1 MKTLNKLRNI
11 LHKLDIRNWQY
22 LFIALISSVSLA
34 ILWFYL
40 QAISSINLGFLTI
53 IFGIVQGLIAY
64 LFMEEKGQANKV
76 FFSLFFSILSLFL
89 AKYLLFEHLYDWY
102 LSAYIDKSII
112 DFQLITFYLT
122 AFNMDSLMLFTD
134 QISLVFDISDILWI
148 SMILLFSIQYI
159 ILDFSKTEVI
169 EDSEI
174 RHKFRKRRFE

>member
-1 MKTLNKLRNI
+1 MKTLNKLRNN

-22 LFIALISSVSLA
+22 LFLASTSSISLA

-40 QAISSINLGFLTI
+40 QAISGLNLGFLTI
-53 IFGIVQGLIAY
+53 IFGMTQGLLAY

-76 FFSLFFSILSLFL
+76 FFSLFFSVLSLFL

-112 DFQLITFYLT
+112 DFQLITFYLS
-122 AFNMDSLMLFTD
+122 AFNMDSLMLFTN
-134 QISLVFDISDILWI
+134 QISLVFDFYDILWTSI
-148 SMILLFSIQYI
+148 ILLFSIQYI
-159 ILDFSKTEVI
+159 ILDFSENKI
-169 EDSEI
+169 IDDSEI